1 MKKRILA
8 ALLSAVMVFTM
19 IPFMGVTAYA
29 ENTKGPEDEYV
40 SLPITIRDY
49 AADGMLFE
57 CNEEKTQGPQ
67 NVGATVVQPTLRI
80 TTKSDGGAF
89 SASEQTGFVRYTAT
103 SDGTYLTYSIG
114 NYNRTAIRYCVV
126 SFRTNSAV
134 KSGSTPTIGHRW
146 NNGAANEYK
155 NFAQTGYNKGLSA
168 DFFNQVTDLGGGND
182 TVSYVTFYPRIPN
195 GKIIDIAYIA
205 FFANKADADNYA
217 KNATGNN
224 GKNYTGG
231 NNMQFGFLM
240 GNSETHDYS
249 GQGVQTHMDS
259 YLGTDTALH
268 VNANTTPAGV
278 VKTLP
283 NGAKETVLAGNTR
296 TGLVQPQ
303 LDANKHMVYN
313 KSTVDYLAW
322 LLEKTLTVKESN
334 GGNSYNFNY
343 VMGAKVYNDNGTSK
357 DLATVLRESIT
368 GGTGSYSE
376 AETKYDGGQLS
387 DAKNCT
393 TYYDAAY
400 FLLHNTFADSKGY
413 GQTISNYNSLRLM
426 KRTADDG
433 STYYCFNSAYNNT
446 DYNYAGGYIAN
457 TGFVYDQI
465 YNPGWSGISIPKL
478 RFDPIGNHG
487 YGKNGSIYHELNGNE
502 SAEYYN
508 NTNYNMTLEG
518 HAQFVYYEDDNLY
531 FTFTGDD
538 DVYLFVNGKLVMDL
552 GGAHSISKV
561 KIKLNDVRDLCSLK
575 DGQPYD
581 FDFYYMERHGVAANF
596 GIETNIKIVDPS
608 MLTEKIAYQNG
619 VNVGNYGFVDAEKPV
634 RYQFKLTNN
643 GDAKVEELTFKDNVI
658 GVSLSKDTISLNTAT
673 AITELYASVV
683 GKDGITKASYSAGEL
698 TEDGLK
704 ALLKNGLE
712 IGDTI
717 SIFGF
722 NYKIPDGSWSNDKF
736 TNTVYTS
743 AISKGENASHRTLN
757 GIASCTVQKQQ
768 FTYMG
773 IHYYEWKGKGV
784 TATKAE
790 LIEAVTKAGV
800 TNPGTDIQLCGPNGK
815 TDSTAVNENAKVT
828 SDGITYTG
836 TKTGSDTYYYK
847 VGNYGPVAVT
857 IYSYDVADNIYVL
870 DYSLPVELNGAD
882 FGLMVNDTL
891 SLAENKY
898 PTTASTLGITDGSA
912 TTNYGTFAYGT
923 AEDSSSLKYTMN
935 HFMNGED
942 SVKIKVQVLEDGAG
956 AVTTKTGVVMEETVK
971 VVPANV
977 VYYEDD
983 FPGITYINEGENGW
997 AHYKTNDSEGNEQSA
1012 DQNSPYGSDPN
1023 YSKDKETTYTKLV
1036 LDTSDLNAYQQN
1048 VIDYLNQ
1055 QLGLIGGD
1063 SSNGSLSVLEVKET
1077 KDVMSFEFRGTGFEI
1092 VSRTTQDQYAV
1103 VSVKVER
1110 KNDENNY
1117 TVVKQFPVITESK
1130 GGDLYQVPIIS
1141 VTGMDAAEYKV
1152 TLAAAGSTVNKTR
1165 VLYID
1170 GVRIYEPL
1178 EGLDYADYY
1187 NPDEAQAKF
1196 YEIKSLIGD
1205 KKAIYADI
1213 STTGDEIQLVTGATL
1228 IEGTD
1233 QLLGTTEDVDQ
1244 YLKLGPNNEL
1254 YLDGSASNSFLA
1266 FYLSPIEGV
1275 AENART
1281 IEIGAHR
1288 KAEYGLFV
1296 NNAPA
1301 SLVYGSTADAVI
1313 GRNNVYTVASGT
1325 EQYYEIDPGKL
1336 VFDKDNNRYLLL
1348 IGSNEG
1354 DGEASYAALA
1364 LTNLKVSGYTIGIVE
1379 YETKAAA
1386 AANAIE
1392 NSPVL
1397 REFMALRDHY
1407 KALAPQEP
1415 VEEPSEEPVEEPAI
1429 NEELVINSA
1438 VLKATKI
1445 VSGKNAT
1452 LTAKVSGDAA
1462 SIVVLDADG
1471 NAVEFKKVASN
1482 EKNGIVTFQAV
1493 WTVTGNRGD
1502 VLNFT
1507 VVVYDSNGLR
1517 SVNTLPITVTIK

>member
-29 ENTKGPEDEYV
+29 ENTKGPGDEYV

-57 CNEEKTQGPQ
+57 CNEENTQGPQ

-80 TTKSDGGAF
+80 TTKSGGGAF
-89 SASEQTGFVRYTAT
+89 NASEQTGFVRYTAT
-103 SDGTYLTYSIG
+103 SDGTYITYSIG

-146 NNGAANEYK
+146 NNGADNEYK

-182 TVSYVTFYPRIPN
+182 TVSYVTFYPRIPS
-195 GKIIDIAYIA
+195 GKTIDIAYIA
-205 FFANKADADNYA
+205 FFASKADADNYA

-240 GNSETHDYS
+240 GNNATHDYS

-343 VMGAKVYNDNGTSK
+343 VMGAKVYNDNGTK
-357 DLATVLRESIT
+357 KELAAVLRESIKSV
-368 GGTGSYSE
+368 GTYQE
-376 AETKYDGGQLS
+376 AKTKYDAGQLS

-433 STYYCFNSAYNNT
+433 STYYCFNSAYNDT

-487 YGKNGSIYHELNGNE
+487 YGENGSIYHELNGNE

-561 KIKLNDVRDLCSLK
+561 KIKLNDVRALCGLK
-575 DGQPYD
+575 DGQVYD
-581 FDFYYMERHGVAANF
+581 FDFYYMERHGTAANF
-596 GIETNIKIVDPS
+596 GIDTNIKIVDPS

-619 VNVGNYGFVDAEKPV
+619 VNVGNYGFVDANKPV

-643 GDAKVEELTFKDNVI
+643 GDAKIEELTFRDNVI
-658 GVSLSKDTISLNTAT
+658 GVSLSKDAISLNSETK
-673 AITELYASVV
+673 ITDLYASVV
-683 GKDGITKASYSAGEL
+683 GKDGTTKTSYSAGEL
-698 TEDGLK
+698 TEEKLK

-722 NYKIPDGSWSNDKF
+722 NYKIPDGSWSKDKF
-736 TNTVYTS
+736 TNTVCTS
-743 AISKGENASHRTLN
+743 AISKGENASHKTLN
-757 GIASCTVQKQQ
+757 GIATCTVQKQQ

-773 IHYYEWKGKGV
+773 IHYYEWMGKGV

-815 TDSTAVNENAKVT
+815 TDSTALNENASVNT
-828 SDGITYTG
+828 DGSITYTG

-857 IYSYDVADNIYVL
+857 IYSYDVVDNIYVL

-898 PTTASTLGITDGSA
+898 PTTASTLGITNGSA

-923 AEDSSSLKYTMN
+923 ETNSTSLKYTMKS
-935 HFMNGED
+935 FMNGED
-942 SVKIKVQVLEDGAG
+942 SVKIRVQVLENGAS

-1012 DQNSPYGSDPN
+1012 DQDSPYGSDPN

-1036 LDTSDLNAYQQN
+1036 LDTSDMNTYQQN

-1092 VSRTTQDQYAV
+1092 VSRTTQEQYAV

-1152 TLAAAGSTVNKTR
+1152 TLTAAGSTENKTR

-1187 NPDEAQAKF
+1187 NSDEAHASF
-1196 YEIKSLIGD
+1196 YEVKSLIGEG
-1205 KKAIYADI
+1205 KAIYADI
-1213 STTGDEIQLVTGATL
+1213 STTGDETRLVTGTTL
-1228 IEGTD
+1228 IEAVD
-1233 QLLGTTEDVDQ
+1233 MLLSAAEDVNQ

-1254 YLDGSASNSFLA
+1254 YMIGGETNTFLA
-1266 FYLSPIEGV
+1266 FYLYPIADVED
-1275 AENART
+1275 NART
-1281 IEIGAHR
+1281 IEVGAHR
-1288 KAEYGLFV
+1288 KASYEFSTDPV
-1296 NNAPA
+1296 N
-1301 SLVYGSTADAVI
+1301 LIYGSTAEAVLS
-1313 GRNNVYTVASGT
+1313 GTYYYTIESGT
-1325 EQYYEIDPGKL
+1325 EQYYEIDPGNL
-1336 VFDKDNNRYLLL
+1336 IFDESNNRYLLL
-1348 IGSNEG
+1348 VGTN
-1354 DGEASYAALA
+1354 DGENIYAALA
-1364 LTNLKVSGYTIGIVE
+1364 LTNLKVSGYTIGFAE
-1379 YETKAAA
+1379 QETRAAA
-1386 AANAIE
+1386 AANVIE
-1392 NSPVL
+1392 NSP
-1397 REFMALRDHY
+1397 ALTAFKAMQEHY
-1407 KALAPQEP
+1407 KAFAPQEP
-1415 VEEPSEEPVEEPAI
+1415 VEEPSEEPVEEPTI
-1429 NEELVINSA
+1429 NEELVIESA
-1438 VLKATKI
+1438 ALRAAKI
-1445 VSGKNAT
+1445 VSGKNAM
-1452 LTAKVSGDAA
+1452 LTAKVSGDAV
-1462 SIVVLDADG
+1462 SVVVLDADG

-1493 WTVTGNRGD
+1493 WTVTGSRGE
-1502 VLNFT
+1502 VINYT
-1507 VVVYDSNGLR
+1507 VMAYDANGLR

>member
-29 ENTKGPEDEYV
+29 ENTKGPGDEYV

-57 CNEEKTQGPQ
+57 CNDENTQGPQ

-80 TTKSDGGAF
+80 TTTSGGGAF
-89 SASEQTGFVRYTAT
+89 SASEQTGFVRYAAT
-103 SDGTYLTYSIG
+103 NDGTYLTYSIG

-146 NNGAANEYK
+146 NKGTANDYK

-168 DFFNQVTDLGGGND
+168 AFFNQVTDLGGGND
-182 TVSYVTFYPRIPN
+182 RVSHVTFYPRIPS

-240 GNSETHDYS
+240 GNNGTHDYS
-249 GQGVQTHMDS
+249 GQGVQHHMDS

-268 VNANTTPAGV
+268 VNANNTSAGV

-296 TGLVQPQ
+296 TGLVQTQ

-322 LLEKTLTVKESN
+322 LLEKTLTVKEGN

-343 VMGAKVYNDNGTSK
+343 VMGAKVYNDNGTKK
-357 DLATVLRESIT
+357 DLAAVLRESIKSV
-368 GGTGSYSE
+368 GTYQE
-376 AETKYDGGQLS
+376 AKAKYDAGQLS

-426 KRTADDG
+426 KRTANDG

-465 YNPGWSGISIPKL
+465 YNPGWNGISIPEL
-478 RFDPIGNHG
+478 RFDPIGNRG
-487 YGKNGSIYHELNGNE
+487 YGKNGNIYHELTGNG
-502 SAEYYN
+502 SAKYYN

-552 GGAHSISKV
+552 GGAHAISKV
-561 KIKLNDVRDLCSLK
+561 KIKLNDVRDLCGLK
-575 DGQPYD
+575 DGQVYD
-581 FDFYYMERHGVAANF
+581 FDFYYMERHGIAANF
-596 GIETNIKIVDPS
+596 GIDTNIKIVDPS
-608 MLTEKIAYQNG
+608 MLTEKIAYQDG
-619 VNVGNYGFVDAEKPV
+619 VNVGNYGFVDANKPV

-643 GDAKVEELTFKDNVI
+643 GDAKIEELTFRDNKI
-658 GVSLSKDTISLNTAT
+658 GVSLSKDAISLNGAT
-673 AITELYASVV
+673 AITDLYASVV
-683 GKDGITKASYSAGEL
+683 GKDGTPKTSYAAGEL
-698 TEDGLK
+698 TAERLK

-722 NYKIPDGSWSNDKF
+722 NYTIPDGSWSNDKF

-743 AISKGENASHRTLN
+743 AISKGENASHKTLN
-757 GIASCTVQKQQ
+757 GIATCTVQKQQ
-768 FTYMG
+768 FTYAG
-773 IHYYEWKGKGV
+773 IHYYEWMGKGV

-800 TNPGTDIQLCGPNGK
+800 TNPGTDIWLCGPNGK
-815 TDSTAVNENAKVT
+815 TDSTAINANAKVT
-828 SDGITYTG
+828 ADGITYTG

-882 FGLMVNDTL
+882 FGLTVNDTL
-891 SLAENKY
+891 SLAENKH

-912 TTNYGTFAYGT
+912 TTNYGSFAYGT
-923 AEDSSSLKYTMN
+923 ETDPTSLKYTMN
-935 HFMNGED
+935 KFMNGED
-942 SVKIKVQVLEDGAG
+942 SVKIMVQVLEDGAG
-956 AVTTKTGVVMEETVK
+956 FVTPRTGVVMEETVK

-983 FPGITYINEGENGW
+983 FPGITYINKGENGW

-1012 DQNSPYGSDPN
+1012 DQDSSYGSDPN

-1048 VIDYLNQ
+1048 VIDYLNR

-1063 SSNGSLSVLEVKET
+1063 SSNGSLSALEVKET
-1077 KDVMSFEFRGTGFEI
+1077 ADVMSFEFRGTGFEI
-1092 VSRTTQDQYAV
+1092 VSRTTQEQYAV
-1103 VSVKVER
+1103 VSVMVER
-1110 KNDENNY
+1110 KNEDGTY

-1141 VTGMDAAEYKV
+1141 VTGMERADYRV
-1152 TLAAAGSTVNKTR
+1152 TLKAAGSTAAKTR
-1165 VLYID
+1165 ILYID
-1170 GVRIYEPL
+1170 GVRIYQPL
-1178 EGLDYADYY
+1178 DAIDAVSYY
-1187 NPDEAQAKF
+1187 NPDEAHASF
-1196 YEIKSLIGD
+1196 YEVKSLIGD
-1205 KKAIYADI
+1205 GKAIYADI
-1213 STTGDEIQLVTGATL
+1213 STTGDETRLVTGTTL
-1228 IEGTD
+1228 IEDAKGE
-1233 QLLGTTEDVDQ
+1233 QLLSTTGDVNQ

-1254 YLDGSASNSFLA
+1254 YMNGLETNPFLA
-1266 FYLSPIEGV
+1266 FYLYPIADV
-1275 AENART
+1275 ADNART
-1281 IEIGAHR
+1281 IEVGAHR
-1288 KAEYGLFV
+1288 KADNYFNTDPV
-1296 NNAPA
+1296 N
-1301 SLVYGSTADAVI
+1301 LIYGSTAEAVLS
-1313 GRNNVYTVASGT
+1313 GTYSYTIESGT
-1325 EQYYEIDPGKL
+1325 EQYYEIDPGNL
-1336 VFDKDNNRYLLL
+1336 IFDESNNRYLLL
-1348 IGSNEG
+1348 VGTNDAEHM
-1354 DGEASYAALA
+1354 YAALA
-1364 LTNLKVSGYTIGIVE
+1364 LTNLKVSGYTIGYAE
-1379 YETKAAA
+1379 QETRAAA

-1392 NSPVL
+1392 NSP
-1397 REFMALRDHY
+1397 ALSAFKVMQQHY
-1407 KALAPQEP
+1407 KAFAPQEP
-1415 VEEPSEEPVEEPAI
+1415 VEEPSEEPVEEPTI
-1429 NEELVINSA
+1429 NEDLVIESA
-1438 VLKATKI
+1438 ALRATKI
-1445 VSGKNAT
+1445 VSGKNAM

-1517 SVNTLPITVTIK
+1517 SSNTVPVTVTIK

>member
-29 ENTKGPEDEYV
+29 ENTMGPGDEYV

-57 CNEEKTQGPQ
+57 YNDENNSGPQ
-67 NVGATVVQPTLRI
+67 NVGATVVQPALRI
-80 TTKSDGGAF
+80 TTKSGGGAF
-89 SASEQTGFVRYTAT
+89 SASEQTGFVRYTAN

-134 KSGSTPTIGHRW
+134 KSGYTPEIGHRW
-146 NNGAANEYK
+146 NNGSAKDYK

-168 DFFNQVTDLGGGND
+168 DFFNQVTDLGSGND
-182 TVSYVTFYPRIPN
+182 IVSYVTFYPRIPK

-205 FFANKADADNYA
+205 FFASKTDADNYA

-240 GNSETHDYS
+240 GNDATHDYS
-249 GQGVQTHMDS
+249 GQGVLNHMNS
-259 YLGTDTALH
+259 YLGTDTALT
-268 VNANTTPAGV
+268 VNANTTPDGV

-283 NGAKETVLAGNTR
+283 NGAKETVMAGKTR
-296 TGLVQPQ
+296 TGLVQTQ

-313 KSTVDYLAW
+313 EKTVDYLAW
-322 LLEKTLTVKESN
+322 LLQNTLTVKESN

-343 VMGAKVYNDNGTSK
+343 VMGTKAYDDNGTSK

-376 AETKYDGGQLS
+376 AKTKYDGGQLS

-433 STYYCFNSAYNNT
+433 STYYCFNSAYNDT
-446 DYNYAGGYIAN
+446 DYNYDGGYIAN

-465 YNPGWSGISIPKL
+465 YNPGWDGISIPAL
-478 RFDPIGNHG
+478 RFDPIGSRG
-487 YGKNGSIYHELNGNE
+487 YGINGSIYTALLGNTDKKSE
-502 SAEYYN
+502 FYKK
-508 NTNYNMTLEG
+508 TNYNLTLEG
-518 HAQFVYYEDDNLY
+518 HAQFIYYEDDNLY

-538 DVYLFVNGKLVMDL
+538 DVYLFINGKLVMDL
-552 GGAHSISKV
+552 GGGHSISKA
-561 KIKLNDVRDLCSLK
+561 KITLNDVKTICGLK
-575 DGQPYD
+575 DGQVYD
-581 FDFYYMERHGVAANF
+581 FDFYYMERHGTAANF

-619 VNVGNYGFVDAEKPV
+619 VNVGNYGFVDANQPV
-634 RYQFKLTNN
+634 RYQFRLTNN
-643 GDAKVEELTFKDNVI
+643 GDAKIEELAFKDNAI
-658 GVSLSKDTISLNTAT
+658 GVSLSKDAISLNSAT
-673 AITELYASVV
+673 AITDLYASVI
-683 GKDGITKASYSAGEL
+683 GSDGTTKTSYPAGEL
-698 TEDGLK
+698 TEENLK
-704 ALLKNGLE
+704 TLLKNGLE

-722 NYKIPDGSWSNDKF
+722 SYKIPDGSWSNDKF

-743 AISKGENASHRTLN
+743 AISKGENASHKTLN
-757 GIASCTVQKQQ
+757 GIATCTVQKQQ
-768 FTYMG
+768 FTYTG
-773 IHYYEWKGKGV
+773 IHYYEWMGKGV

-815 TDSTAVNENAKVT
+815 TDSTAVNKNAEVT
-828 SDGITYTG
+828 ANGITYTG
-836 TKTGSDTYYYK
+836 TETGSDTYYYK

-882 FGLMVNDTL
+882 YGLMVNDTL

-898 PTTASTLGITDGSA
+898 PTTASALGITDGSA
-912 TTNYGTFAYGT
+912 TTNYGSFAYGT
-923 AEDSSSLKYTMN
+923 DKNPTSLKYTMN
-935 HFMNGED
+935 RFMNGED
-942 SVKIKVQVLEDGAG
+942 SVKIKVQVLENGAG
-956 AVTTKTGVVMEETVK
+956 AVTTRTGVVMEETVK

-997 AHYKTNDSEGNEQSA
+997 AHYKTTDSEGNEQSA
-1012 DQNSPYGSDPN
+1012 NQDSPYGSDPN
-1023 YSKDKETTYTKLV
+1023 YQKDKGTEYTLV
-1036 LDTSDLNAYQQN
+1036 LDTSDLNAYQQE
-1048 VIDYLNQ
+1048 VINYLNQ
-1055 QLGLIGGD
+1055 QLGLSGGD
-1063 SSNGSLSVLEVKET
+1063 SSNGSLSALVVKET
-1077 KDVMSFEFRGTGFEI
+1077 ADVMSFEFRGTGFEI
-1092 VSRTTQDQYAV
+1092 VSRTTQEQYAV

-1110 KNDENNY
+1110 KNADGTY

-1141 VTGMDAAEYKV
+1141 VTGMERADYKV
-1152 TLAAAGSTVNKTR
+1152 TLKAAGSTATKNR

-1170 GVRIYEPL
+1170 GVRIYQPL
-1178 EGLDYADYY
+1178 DEVDAVNYY
-1187 NPDEAQAKF
+1187 NPDEVHAKF
-1196 YEIKSLIGD
+1196 YEVKSLIGD
-1205 KKAIYADI
+1205 SKAIYADI
-1213 STTGDEIQLVTGATL
+1213 SDTGDATQIVTGTTL
-1228 IEGTD
+1228 IENVEGTM
-1233 QLLGTTEDVDQ
+1233 LLSTTEDVNQ

-1254 YLDGSASNSFLA
+1254 YMAGGETNTFLA
-1266 FYLSPIEGV
+1266 FYLYPIADV
-1275 AENART
+1275 ADNART
-1281 IEIGAHR
+1281 IEVGAHR
-1288 KAEYGLFV
+1288 KADYVMG
-1296 NNAPA
+1296 PA
-1301 SLVYGSTADAVI
+1301 SVDLVYGSTADTFLNGTHKYQVD
-1313 GRNNVYTVASGT
+1313 SGT
-1325 EQYYEIDPGKL
+1325 EQYYEIDPANL
-1336 VFDKDNNRYLLL
+1336 DYDQTNNRYLLMV
-1348 IGSNEG
+1348 GTNDS
-1354 DGEASYAALA
+1354 DFDYSALA
-1364 LTNLKVSGYTIGIVE
+1364 LTNLKISGYEIGFIE
-1379 YETKAAA
+1379 QETKAAA

-1392 NSPVL
+1392 NSP
-1397 REFMALRDHY
+1397 ALSAFKAMQEHY

-1415 VEEPSEEPVEEPAI
+1415 VEEPSEEPVEEPTI
-1429 NEELVINSA
+1429 NEELVIESA
-1438 VLKATKI
+1438 ALRATKI
-1445 VSGKNAT
+1445 VSGENAM

-1517 SVNTLPITVTIK
+1517 SSNTVPVTVTIK